1 MNAKCIE
8 GADPPKCFVEL
19 VMNPGI
25 FDRISG
31 GRGAG
36 KTVDVSVPGDLQQK
50 IMSTHP
56 QQAPQIQMQCPRFI
70 PPTFNPQSIH
80 EGVEVIFDQ
89 IPKPGVQ
96 PHQFGMAD
104 VETIPTPAA
113 LSEDPP
119 ESARW
124 MFLDV
129 GHVETLPRLQEERFF
144 GF

>member
-1 MNAKCIE
+1 MSAKCIE
-8 GADPPKCFVEL
+8 AAHPLDYFFVEL
-19 VMNPGI
+19 GEMMDSGI
-25 FDRISG
+25 VDRIRG

-36 KTVDVSVPGDLQQK
+36 KTVAVSVPGDLQQK

-56 QQAPQIQMQCPRFI
+56 QRAPQIQMQGPRFI

-80 EGVEVIFDQ
+80 EGVEFIFDQ

-104 VETIPTPAA
+104 VERLPTPAA

-119 ESARW
+119 KFARW

-129 GHVETLPRLQEERFF
+129 GHDRHVEAP
-144 GF
+144 